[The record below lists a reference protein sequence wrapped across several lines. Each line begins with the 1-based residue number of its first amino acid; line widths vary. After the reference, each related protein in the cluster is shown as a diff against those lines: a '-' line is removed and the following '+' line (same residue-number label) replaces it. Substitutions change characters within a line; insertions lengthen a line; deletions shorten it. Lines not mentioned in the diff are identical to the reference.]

1 MWLYLIKH
9 ERKIKLWCWYSHMSG
24 ETCQATSA
32 LHTIY
37 IQNCRLHRS
46 VVNHKLKPSFCF
58 SLPLQTNFISVQWY
72 QCIAALTSFKILKNW
87 MKYWINCTKYLLS
100 SVNDHQF
107 IKLDTCDE
115 GKAIKSWTCCS
126 EIWDC
131 SGLWLVKREP
141 RRNFLNYSLLTIFR
155 ILRFTIW
162 THFNRCEITP
172 FVVLIF
178 VIQPSP
184 SSGYQSPV
192 QSRHISA
199 STRWRYLFNL
209 QIMCILLVNW
219 V

>member
-1 MWLYLIKH
+1 M
-9 ERKIKLWCWYSHMSG
+9 
-24 ETCQATSA
+24 
-32 LHTIY
+32 
-37 IQNCRLHRS
+37 
-46 VVNHKLKPSFCF
+46 VNHKLKPSFCF
-58 SLPLQTNFISVQWY
+58 SLPLQTNFISVQWF

-87 MKYWINCTKYLLS
+87 INCPKYYILS

-126 EIWDC
+126 EIRDC

-199 STRWRYLFNL
+199 STRCRYLFNL
-209 QIMCILLVNW
+209 HYEKSWAGMNVFRNGMNVFRNGMNSFQNGMNSFRTGMKSFRIDTGIW
-219 V
+219 SRE